1 MTTRVHHLVQTNSEV
16 CCLYWFHVCK
26 KGVFMPDDD
35 DDDDDVLESRIVDPH
50 LMDVSVD
57 SSVFVCVRCFKE
69 L

>member
-26 KGVFMPDDD
+26 KGVFMLDDD
-35 DDDDDVLESRIVDPH
+35 VDVLESRIDDPH

>member
-1 MTTRVHHLVQTNSEV
+1 
-16 CCLYWFHVCK
+16 
-26 KGVFMPDDD
+26 MP

-57 SSVFVCVRCFKE
+57 SSVFVCVSCFKE